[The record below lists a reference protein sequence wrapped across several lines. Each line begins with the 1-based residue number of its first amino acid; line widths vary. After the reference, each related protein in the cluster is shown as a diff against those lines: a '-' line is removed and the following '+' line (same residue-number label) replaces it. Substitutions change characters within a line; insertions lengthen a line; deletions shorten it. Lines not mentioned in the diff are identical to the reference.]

1 MDKILAI
8 DDSPVQVR
16 LLKQILEEQYEVTT
30 CLTAQD
36 GMTAALTGEYSLIL
50 LDVIMPD
57 MDGFAVLKELKEASQ
72 TKHTPVIMITGLTDV
87 QNEEKGLVLGAV
99 DYITKPFYPLI
110 VKARVDTH
118 IKLFHYQEQMRSQAM
133 VDELTGVANRRSYE
147 ENSILRWRD
156 AIRLGLTFSVCMMD
170 IDKFKV
176 YNDTFGHPAG
186 DRVLAAV
193 AKTASMCLRRS
204 TDFFARY
211 GGEEFVAIIV
221 GHDANNAHEH
231 MELVRKA
238 VEDLH
243 IAHNPTV
250 SKWVT
255 LSMGGV
261 TVMPKEGDSFDT
273 YLKIADTMLYDAKR
287 FGRNQVKWYMR
298 DSGHHSK

>member
-8 DDSPVQVR
+8 DDSPVQAR
-16 LLKQILEEQYEVTT
+16 LLKQILQEQYEVTT
-30 CLTAQD
+30 CLTAQS
-36 GMTAALTGEYSLIL
+36 GMEAALKGEYSLIL

-57 MDGFAVLKELKEASQ
+57 MDGFAVLKALKEASQ

-147 ENSILRWRD
+147 ESSILRWRD

-186 DRVLAAV
+186 DRVLATV

-221 GHDANNAHEH
+221 GHDASNAHEH

-243 IAHNPTV
+243 IPHNPTV

-261 TVMPKEGDSFDT
+261 TVRPKEGDCFDT

-298 DSGHHSK
+298 DPRCSK

>member
-16 LLKQILEEQYEVTT
+16 LLKQILQEQYEVTT

-36 GMTAALTGEYSLIL
+36 GMDAALKGEYSLIL

-57 MDGFAVLKELKEASQ
+57 MDGFAVLKALKEASQ

-231 MELVRKA
+231 MELVRQA

-243 IAHNPTV
+243 ISHNPTV

-298 DSGHHSK
+298 DPGQLSK

>member
-16 LLKQILEEQYEVTT
+16 LLKQILQEQYEVTT

-36 GMTAALTGEYSLIL
+36 GMNAALKGEYSLIL

-57 MDGFAVLKELKEASQ
+57 MDGFAVLKALKEASQ

-231 MELVRKA
+231 MELVRQA

-243 IAHNPTV
+243 ISHNPTV

-261 TVMPKEGDSFDT
+261 TVNPKEGDSFDT

-298 DSGHHSK
+298 DPGQRSK

>member
-8 DDSPVQVR
+8 DDSPVQVQ
-16 LLKQILEEQYEVTT
+16 LLKQILQEQYEVTT

-36 GMTAALTGEYSLIL
+36 GMEAALKGEYSLIL

-57 MDGFAVLKELKEASQ
+57 IDGFAVLKALKEASQ

-147 ENSILRWRD
+147 ETSILRWRD

-221 GHDANNAHEH
+221 GHGANTAHEH
-231 MELVRKA
+231 MELVRQS

-261 TVMPKEGDSFDT
+261 TVSPKEGDCFDT

-298 DSGHHSK
+298 DAGQRGK

>member
-8 DDSPVQVR
+8 DDSPVQAR
-16 LLKQILEEQYEVTT
+16 LLKQILQEQYEVTT
-30 CLTAQD
+30 CLTAQA
-36 GMTAALTGEYSLIL
+36 GMEAALKGEYSLIL

-57 MDGFAVLKELKEASQ
+57 MDGFAVLKALKEASQ

-147 ENSILRWRD
+147 ESSILRWRD

-186 DRVLAAV
+186 DRVLATV

-221 GHDANNAHEH
+221 GHDASNAHEH

-243 IAHNPTV
+243 IPHNPTV

-298 DSGHHSK
+298 DSGQHSK